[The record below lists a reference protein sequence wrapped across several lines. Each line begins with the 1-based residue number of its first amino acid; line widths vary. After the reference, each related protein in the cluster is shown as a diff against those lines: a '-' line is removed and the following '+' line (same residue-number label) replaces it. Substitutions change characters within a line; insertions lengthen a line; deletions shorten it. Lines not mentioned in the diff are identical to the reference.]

1 MGINIPA
8 ISSLGSISFQF
19 FSFFFFF
26 SANMNLTVFAGILF
40 ALTMATAR
48 TASLGEKS
56 MQADGKA
63 DEPVEAM
70 REAARPASLV
80 EKIMR
85 AAGKADEPDEAKRDK
100 SVAYLEWEA
109 MGKLVDG
116 KPGGHADPGCKGS
129 NYKRDGYCKEHSE
142 CCGGYCGCGNGCPL
156 GAKGVCNDIKYGL

>member
-1 MGINIPA
+1 MG
-8 ISSLGSISFQF
+8 
-19 FSFFFFF
+19 
-26 SANMNLTVFAGILF
+26 FAGILF

-48 TASLGEKS
+48 TASFGEKS

-70 REAARPASLV
+70 GEAARPASLV

-85 AAGKADEPDEAKRDK
+85 AAGKADEPNEAMREAARPASLVEKIMRAADEADEAKRDK